1 MPPCLRGYKTKS
13 RWQPKK
19 LRASVSKKNTMTTPP
34 FQLSGQT
41 IIITGASS
49 GIGRQCAISC
59 SQQGAN
65 LVLMGRRIEA
75 LAETAALCRATT
87 ILTLV
92 ADMEDAAALEEAVM
106 EAVKT
111 IGRINGVIHCA
122 GISTTLPLRMIRPEK
137 LEQFMRINL
146 IGALELTR
154 LVCKPAHFA
163 RGGGS
168 IVFLASVMGVVGE
181 QGKTMYSATKGGL
194 IAAAKSLALELAR
207 RQIRVNCVSPGVV
220 VTPMT
225 DAAAYNRD
233 EASLAAVTS
242 LHPLGLGDVKDV
254 ANSCVFLLS
263 DAARWITG
271 INLCVDGGYTA
282 H

>member
-1 MPPCLRGYKTKS
+1 
-13 RWQPKK
+13 
-19 LRASVSKKNTMTTPP
+19 MTPHP

-41 IIITGASS
+41 ILITGASS

-59 SQQGAN
+59 SQQGAK
-65 LVLMGRRIEA
+65 LVLMGRRIAA
-75 LAETAALCRATT
+75 LTETASLCATTT
-87 ILTLV
+87 ILTFA
-92 ADMEDAAALEEAVM
+92 ADMEDAAALEKTVV

-111 IGRINGVIHCA
+111 IGRISGVIHCA

-137 LEQFMRINL
+137 LEQFLRVNL
-146 IGALELTR
+146 IGAIELTR
-154 LVCKPAHFA
+154 LVCKPTHFS
-163 RGGGS
+163 RDGGS

-181 QGKTMYSATKGGL
+181 QGKTIYSATKGGL
-194 IAAAKSLALELAR
+194 IAAAKSMALELAR

-225 DAAAYNRD
+225 EAAAYNRD

-254 ANSCVFLLS
+254 ANSCIFLLS